1 MGFGKLPAMLP
12 LCVAVLMARD
22 AMALGLGAANLD
34 SRLGEP
40 LFARIPIFGA
50 EGIGSEQVRVTLK
63 PVTDPGTGAEVA
75 SVDTRNLSAVGE
87 VGEEGRGTIYLRSSN
102 PVDEP
107 YLHFMVNI
115 RWPGGQLSRAYT
127 FLLDLPESPIPVS
140 ANTASLNTVPLN
152 NNPSTITSP
161 ASLSAQADIS
171 VAPGFSSRSVNR
183 LATDKQQ
190 TISADTAF
198 YTTTRG
204 DSLWR
209 VARRAALAKGGT
221 TNEWMTR
228 LFRNNPRAFIR
239 SNRNLLK
246 ERVTLDLFESLELGS
261 ASVEVLVDTQ
271 LQQAAASEL
280 RSAAADIARPPASD
294 RQNRVLGRETDAVVE
309 PAGNV
314 VTEDQLLQQ
323 NLSDV
328 RSQVADVSANIALM
342 TEKLLSLQTQLET
355 LQSQAVTL
363 NTPAAVDTAA
373 FEPPMGELLD
383 SAETVESVDG
393 LASADFAQ
401 DDGVIVGESTTVS
414 TSMNTSLNE
423 DNDIAA
429 GAEPDDKGRVA
440 AAPDVE
446 RSAVAMNNTT
456 SSSWSWLWWLVPVI
470 GALLLLIRYRQD
482 RAVTVSKRDDLIS
495 RGDLADV
502 NAAIAAKAQADRAV
516 AKNHFDDVF
525 TALDASPVGTQKTTV
540 TPSMQALEPRAR
552 ELKSNT
558 KVELNDRASLPG
570 GKLGSASLADIED
583 DFFADLDEDALKQR
597 GGLNN
602 EAAFLSRDIPNFDES
617 WSASQSVR
625 DKDSL
630 ARASACMAMGDYM
643 GARQILERDIACNDD
658 ISLKVQLLDV
668 HAHCGDQDEFE
679 NLVLQM
685 EFAGADKQ
693 LLREIGVLRELLL
706 KNTDSV
712 KKKRVD

>member
-34 SRLGEP
+34 SKLGEP

-107 YLHFMVNI
+107 YLHFMVNV

-127 FLLDLPESPIPVS
+127 FLLDLPESLS
-140 ANTASLNTVPLN
+140 AASVNTANLNTVPLSTS
-152 NNPSTITSP
+152 PSTITSR
-161 ASLSAQADIS
+161 ASLIVQTDVRGAQ
-171 VAPGFSSRSVNR
+171 GLSSSSVNR
-183 LATDKQQ
+183 LAADKLQ
-190 TISADTAF
+190 TISVRTAF
-198 YTTTRG
+198 YTTVRG
-204 DSLWR
+204 DTLWSI
-209 VARRAALAKGGT
+209 ARRAAGEKGGT

-228 LFRNNPRAFIR
+228 LFRNNPSAFIR

-246 ERVTLDLFESLELGS
+246 ERVTLDLFESVGGGS
-261 ASVEVLVDTQ
+261 VPVDVFVDRQ
-271 LQQAAASEL
+271 LQQATVPEL
-280 RSAAADIARPPASD
+280 SSSTADIARPPDSD
-294 RQNRVLGRETDAVVE
+294 RQNRVLGRETDVVVE

-314 VTEDQLLQQ
+314 MTEGQLLQK
-323 NLSDV
+323 NLRDV
-328 RSQVADVSANIALM
+328 RNQVADVSANIALM

-355 LQSQAVTL
+355 LQSQAVIL

-383 SAETVESVDG
+383 SAETVGSVDG

-401 DDGVIVGESTTVS
+401 DDGVIVGEPTTVS
-414 TSMNTSLNE
+414 TSMNTSLSE

-440 AAPDVE
+440 AAPDLE
-446 RSAVAMNNTT
+446 LSAVAMTNTT

-470 GALLLLIRYRQD
+470 GGLLLLIRYRQD
-482 RAVTVSKRDDLIS
+482 REVTVSKGDDLIS

-502 NAAIAAKAQADRAV
+502 NAAVAAKSQADRAV
-516 AKNHFDDVF
+516 VKDHFEDVF
-525 TALDASPVGTQKTTV
+525 TALDASPISTQKTTL
-540 TPSMQALEPRAR
+540 TPAIQAIAPDAHG
-552 ELKSNT
+552 LKNNT
-558 KVELNDRASLPG
+558 KVDLNDRASLPE
-570 GKLGSASLADIED
+570 GKLGSASLADIDD
-583 DFFADLDEDALKQR
+583 DFFADLDEDALMQR
-597 GGLNN
+597 GGLND
-602 EAAFLSRDIPNFDES
+602 EAAFLSLDIPDFDES
-617 WSASQSVR
+617 WSASEAVQA
-625 DKDSL
+625 KDSL
-630 ARASACMAMGDYM
+630 ARASACMAMADYV
-643 GARQILERDIACNDD
+643 GARQILERDIASNDD
-658 ISLKVQLLDV
+658 ISLKMQLLDV

-693 LLREIGVLRELLL
+693 LLREIDVLRELLL

-712 KKKRVD
+712 KINRVD